1 MFTKTKTGKVTSQL
15 VVPVCFRET
24 VMSVGHESLMAGHL
38 GISKTADRVLSSFHW
53 PGAMAD
59 LKRYCASCDACQRS
73 ATRVS
78 QKRQFDKRVRRQNLK
93 QGDKVL
99 LLLPTDHDKILMH
112 WKGPFDITEKVSHQD
127 YRIDVNGKQ
136 KLFHANL
143 LRKYTQRESQPATLA
158 AVIDGGEGDPEVEG
172 EILIPEFRSGET
184 YRDVSL
190 HEGLTINPSH
200 SCKRH
205 D

>member
-1 MFTKTKTGKVTSQL
+1 MHEELWSKEQETEEVKTTYQY
-15 VVPVCFRET
+15 VVDLRNRLEET
-24 VMSVGHESLMAGHL
+24 CQFAMESLQQA
-38 GISKTADRVLSSFHW
+38 
-53 PGAMAD
+53 
-59 LKRYCASCDACQRS
+59 
-73 ATRVS
+73 RVS

-99 LLLPTDHDKILMH
+99 LLLPTDHKKILMH
-112 WKGPFDITEKVSHQD
+112 WKGPFNITEKVSHQD

-143 LRKYTQRESQPATLA
+143 LRKYAQRESQPATLA

-184 YRDVSL
+184 YRDV
-190 HEGLTINPSH
+190 
-200 SCKRH
+200 
-205 D
+205 